1 MLSKNP
7 ALPPTPRHNSAIKE
21 LYKLLMNFIAFE
33 LKDPVT
39 KQYLENCAKNATCD
53 SLETCDL
60 LIDSINEY
68 LEKE

>member
-7 ALPPTPRHNSAIKE
+7 ALPPTPSQNSAIKE

-39 KQYLENCAKNATCD
+39 KQYLENYAKNATCD
-53 SLETCDL
+53 SLET
-60 LIDSINEY
+60 
-68 LEKE
+68 